1 MLRLTPLV
9 ETWIEKSGG
18 DDELVVALL
27 EQEVKDRTPKEVTT
41 LRNLVLKKLSEHRQ
55 AKKAETTEPAAP

>member
-27 EQEVKDRTPKEVTT
+27 EQEVKGRKPEEATT
-41 LRNLVLKKLSEHRQ
+41 LRNLVLKKLVQRRQ
-55 AKKAETTEPAAP
+55 AKKAETTEPAVP